1 MKILN
6 YRIQVYSAGGRTNM
20 LLIYHSLTKT
30 WNTAVITNY
39 NGDVYNFLFF
49 LHLSCDY
56 LILFPEQSDK
66 IRQTFIGL
74 IQITVKNSSYNFGPM
89 ETSFVFVAEGSE

>member
-6 YRIQVYSAGGRTNM
+6 YRIQVYSTGGKTNM

-39 NGDVYNFLFF
+39 NGDY
-49 LHLSCDY
+49 Y
-56 LILFPEQSDK
+56 K
-66 IRQTFIGL
+66 G
-74 IQITVKNSSYNFGPM
+74 K
-89 ETSFVFVAEGSE
+89 

>member
-39 NGDVYNFLFF
+39 NGGVYNFLFF

-56 LILFPEQSDK
+56 LILFSEQSDK

-74 IQITVKNSSYNFGPM
+74 IQITVKNSSYNFGPL

>member
-1 MKILN
+1 M
-6 YRIQVYSAGGRTNM
+6 
-20 LLIYHSLTKT
+20 
-30 WNTAVITNY
+30 ITNY

-66 IRQTFIGL
+66 IRQTLIGL

-89 ETSFVFVAEGSE
+89 ETSFVFVAEGSGSVGRIKYQAGDSITCEMNGISV